1 MARSCPLVYSPSET
15 TWKCLFFIH
24 QSVVALA
31 AILWQWLVLIKK
43 WSSVRNRQ
51 MGNDYYFMVI
61 IVFGDRLFRL
71 DMRQLSYLSIPF
83 NSANAT
89 ISIG

>member
-1 MARSCPLVYSPSET
+1 MSL
-15 TWKCLFFIH
+15 FIH

-43 WSSVRNRQ
+43 WGSVRNRQ
-51 MGNDYYFMVI
+51 MCSDYHFMVI

-71 DMRQLSYLSIPF
+71 DLRQLSYLSILF

>member
-1 MARSCPLVYSPSET
+1 
-15 TWKCLFFIH
+15 
-24 QSVVALA
+24 
-31 AILWQWLVLIKK
+31 
-43 WSSVRNRQ
+43 
-51 MGNDYYFMVI
+51 MGSDYHFKVI

-71 DMRQLSYLSIPF
+71 DLRQLSYLSILF